1 MLQQYC
7 LARCSAGN
15 GCPGRAAATDLLL
28 QVLHELLAV
37 DGGALGAGALR
48 LHHKPPLGADRL
60 RGGRAGRRPARS
72 PARLHQHLGNVWAA
86 LAASSRL
93 DLPLTGCCC
102 SRAAPFRLLRCW
114 TRAAVGARRALQA
127 MAVCILPVTVRVV
140 GRLERTGGSAQ
151 EAPFVHARG
160 CQLRRLRGN
169 LRTAERCPC
178 PKRVHKSPDSRSRAS
193 RHKEHPR
200 PPPPRPRRNLPSPAQ
215 RGPLLPLH
223 HMLLLVE
230 LVGSSRCIWSFLSL
244 RCALPDVARQSG
256 VEP

>member
-1 MLQQYC
+1 MLQALDRARSRSAGPPRFECGGGWRQMPRRQKGDSHAPRCRLGLHACSISLPVLQQYC

-48 LHHKPPLGADRL
+48 LHHEPPLGADRL
-60 RGGRAGRRPARS
+60 RGGGRGGKPARS
-72 PARLHQHLGNVWAA
+72 PARLHQHLGNVWA
-86 LAASSRL
+86 LAAPCRL

-140 GRLERTGGSAQ
+140 GEAGEDGGQRPGGRLCS
-151 EAPFVHARG
+151 
-160 CQLRRLRGN
+160 CS
-169 LRTAERCPC
+169 
-178 PKRVHKSPDSRSRAS
+178 RV
-193 RHKEHPR
+193 
-200 PPPPRPRRNLPSPAQ
+200 PAQ
-215 RGPLLPLH
+215 KIEGKSAN
-223 HMLLLVE
+223 
-230 LVGSSRCIWSFLSL
+230 G
-244 RCALPDVARQSG
+244 
-256 VEP
+256 